1 MTSAIPCLVSVMVDL
16 KTLSVVR
23 IIVHTC
29 SSLCLSCLQPTL
41 PFTFFLSLSPSPF
54 LLPLTLSLSSSPSHP
69 LPFFSLSPSPFL
81 LLPLTLSLSSSP
93 SHPLPFFFSLSPSP
107 FLLLPL
113 TLSLSLS
120 PSLSPS
126 PSQFLLLPLLPLT
139 LLLSLPPYLHS
150 YYSQCVFQSSGQEL
164 GVSLRVCFTGKLHF
178 IQHSCLETIQI
189 QKGVTSN
196 KSVLNY

>member
-1 MTSAIPCLVSVMVDL
+1 MVDL

-41 PFTFFLSLSPSPF
+41 PFIFFLSLSPSP
-54 LLPLTLSLSSSPSHP
+54 SPSHP
-69 LPFFSLSPSPFL
+69 LPSFPLTLSLLSLSFSLSPSHFPSPSPAPSHPLTFLLPLLLPLTFSLSLSPSPSPSHPLPSFPL
-81 LLPLTLSLSSSP
+81 LLPLTLSLS
-93 SHPLPFFFSLSPSP
+93 FSLSPSL
-107 FLLLPL
+107 F
-113 TLSLSLS
+113 S
-120 PSLSPS
+120 
-126 PSQFLLLPLLPLT
+126 
-139 LLLSLPPYLHS
+139 LLLSLPPYFHS

-178 IQHSCLETIQI
+178 IQHSCLKTVQI

-196 KSVLNY
+196 KSVLKITRCLESVPE